1 MSESD
6 QVERLLRSLRR
17 LESDLVERSAQAS
30 QRSRGVTTLVR
41 ALAIIMGALAL
52 ANLYFVNDL
61 TQEVRAAIANMDEMT
76 DYFGRVAASMSAIR
90 KTVSTMQDHVRVMPV
105 VTAQTREIAGHMDSM
120 RDSVTG
126 LNGTTTT
133 LQHRMDVMTLT
144 VVDMAHR
151 FRSLNQSVGLMG
163 RDVNQMSRP
172 VP

>member
-17 LESDLVERSAQAS
+17 LESDLVERTARAS
-30 QRSRGVTTLVR
+30 QRSRRVENLVR
-41 ALAIIMGALAL
+41 ALAVIMGALAL
-52 ANLYFVNDL
+52 SNLYFVNDL

-76 DYFGRVAASMSAIR
+76 DYFDRVSATMSAIR
-90 KTVSTMQDHVRVMPV
+90 QTVSGMQDHVAVMPV
-105 VTAQTREIAGHMDSM
+105 VTAQTREIAGRMDSM

-126 LNGTTTT
+126 LNATTTT
-133 LQHRMDVMTLT
+133 LKHRMDVMNLT

>member
-30 QRSRGVTTLVR
+30 QRSRGVATLVR
-41 ALAIIMGALAL
+41 ALAIVMGALAL

-105 VTAQTREIAGHMDSM
+105 VAAQTREIAGRMDSM

-126 LNGTTTT
+126 LNGTTAT
-133 LQHRMDVMTLT
+133 LKHRMDVMNLT